1 MNDDVVPDTKDWTW
15 VLREPC
21 PECGLD
27 AGTVP
32 LSAVAAGLRAS
43 ADPWHAVLSR
53 PGADRRPMAG
63 VWSPL
68 EYGAHVRDALRVFR
82 ERLALVLADDGA
94 RFLDWDQDAAAVA
107 GDYAHQ
113 VPAEVASDVAAGLA
127 ALADQVDALSPA
139 ELPRRGLRSDGSAF
153 TVTTLLQYLWHDVVH
168 HLHDV
173 GVPAP
178 LPASTTGAT
187 ASRSS

>member
-1 MNDDVVPDTKDWTW
+1 MSDVVPDTKDWTW
-15 VLREPC
+15 VLRERC

-32 LSAVAAGLRAS
+32 LPVLATGLRAV
-43 ADPWHAVLSR
+43 ADPWRAVLSR
-53 PGADRRPMAG
+53 PDAGRRPVAG

-68 EYGAHVRDALRVFR
+68 EYGAHVRDVLRVFR

-94 RFLDWDQDAAAVA
+94 RFPDWDQDAAAVT

-113 VPAEVASDVAAGLA
+113 VPGEVADDLAAGA
-127 ALADQVDALSPA
+127 SALADQVDALAPA
-139 ELPRRGLRSDGSAF
+139 ELARRGLRSDGSTF

-173 GVPAP
+173 GEAAP
-178 LPASTTGAT
+178 
-187 ASRSS
+187 R